1 MKIAYIFF
9 LIWGLTALS
18 AGAQTNGAF
27 IKFNEVIHDFGELT
41 QGDKAEVEFVF
52 TNTGDAPL
60 LLSNVRST
68 CGCTVPTWPH
78 DPILPKGSASI
89 KVKYDSNRIGGIN
102 KQITV
107 ESNATNGVIYLKI
120 LGNISK
126 KPEEIMPFQNFDG
139 NGTPIAQ

>member
-1 MKIAYIFF
+1 MKTAYLFVVLFGMTSF
-9 LIWGLTALS
+9 LAVG
-18 AGAQTNGAF
+18 QTNGAY
-27 IKFNEVIHDFGELT
+27 IKFNKTVHDFGELT

-68 CGCTVPTWPH
+68 CGCTVPTWPRE
-78 DPILPKGSASI
+78 PVMPNTTASI

-102 KQITV
+102 KQVTV
-107 ESNATNGVIYLKI
+107 ESNATNGAVYLKVT
-120 LGNISK
+120 GNISK
-126 KPEEIMPFQNFDG
+126 KPEEIMPFQNFD

>member
-1 MKIAYIFF
+1 MKIAYLFF
-9 LIWGLTALS
+9 VLFGMTSFLAV
-18 AGAQTNGAF
+18 AQTNGAY
-27 IKFNEVIHDFGELT
+27 IKFNKTVHDFGELT

-78 DPILPKGSASI
+78 DPIMPGATASI

-107 ESNATNGVIYLKI
+107 ESNATNGAINLKI
-120 LGNISK
+120 TGNISK
-126 KPEEIMPFQNFDG
+126 KPEEIMPFQNYD

>member
-1 MKIAYIFF
+1 MKTAYLFFVLFGLIAFSASAQNNGAYI
-9 LIWGLTALS
+9 
-18 AGAQTNGAF
+18 
-27 IKFNEVIHDFGELT
+27 KFSKTVHDFGELT
-41 QGDKAEVEFVF
+41 QGEKAEVEFLF
-52 TNTGDAPL
+52 TNSGDAPL

-78 DPILPKGSASI
+78 DPIMPGASASI

-107 ESNATNGVIYLKI
+107 ESNATNGAVYLKI
-120 LGNISK
+120 TGNISK
-126 KPEEIMPFQNFDG
+126 KPEEIMPFQNFDS

>member
-1 MKIAYIFF
+1 MKIAYLFF
-9 LIWGLTALS
+9 VLFGMTSFLAV
-18 AGAQTNGAF
+18 GQTNGAY
-27 IKFNEVIHDFGELT
+27 IKFNKTVHDFGELT

-68 CGCTVPTWPH
+68 CGCTVPTWPRE
-78 DPILPKGSASI
+78 PVMPNTTASI

-102 KQITV
+102 KQVTV
-107 ESNATNGVIYLKI
+107 ESNATNGAVYLKVT
-120 LGNISK
+120 GNISK
-126 KPEEIMPFQNFDG
+126 KPEEIMPFQNFD